1 MFGLFTFVGS
11 LISGFLI
18 DYIIDATDG
27 AIDYK
32 ELFLIT
38 ALFRFIASFGFFL
51 IGFPSENL

>member
-18 DYIIDATDG
+18 DYIIDVTDG
-27 AIDYK
+27 VIDYK

-38 ALFRFIASFGFFL
+38 ALFRFIASFGFFF
-51 IGFPSENL
+51 IAFPSENR